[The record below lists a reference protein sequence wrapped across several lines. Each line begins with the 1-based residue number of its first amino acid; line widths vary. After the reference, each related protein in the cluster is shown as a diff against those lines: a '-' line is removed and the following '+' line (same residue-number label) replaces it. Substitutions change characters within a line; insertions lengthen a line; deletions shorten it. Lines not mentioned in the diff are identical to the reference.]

1 MGYRPNKVIHQICG
15 MIDAENKKKK
25 AFEEKQNK
33 ESKEQPNKNE
43 KIAGAYHHETFKQH
57 DKAGSD

>member
-33 ESKEQPNKNE
+33 ESKEQPNK
-43 KIAGAYHHETFKQH
+43 K
-57 DKAGSD
+57 